1 MIQKIKK
8 MKPTVSNTKDKKA
21 IVKKLIEDKKKL
33 QDAIKTGK
41 SINELAKETGI
52 KFVKPI

>member
-1 MIQKIKK
+1 